1 MAPFKSGASIW
12 DLLREK
18 RVSWEIKGQGNARKS
33 FAKKRV
39 AFDAI
44 NMTCAGGR
52 VPVDDWDELR
62 KVSVRAPALQ
72 VNFFSFL
79 QRYKGGNKES

>member
-18 RVSWEIKGQGNARKS
+18 RVPWEIKGQGNARKS

-52 VPVDDWDELR
+52 VPVDD
-62 KVSVRAPALQ
+62 
-72 VNFFSFL
+72 
-79 QRYKGGNKES
+79 

>member
-18 RVSWEIKGQGNARKS
+18 RVSWEIKGQGAARKY
-33 FAKKRV
+33 FAKKTV

-52 VPVDDWDELR
+52 VPVDD
-62 KVSVRAPALQ
+62 
-72 VNFFSFL
+72 
-79 QRYKGGNKES
+79 

>member
-1 MAPFKSGASIW
+1 MAPFKAGASIW

-18 RVSWEIKGQGNARKS
+18 CVSWEIKGQGAARKY
-33 FAKKRV
+33 FAKKTV

-62 KVSVRAPALQ
+62 KNLGKRMAKFQYVRRL
-72 VNFFSFL
+72 
-79 QRYKGGNKES
+79 YKK